1 MRHAASGARGMVE
14 VSEQW
19 TPSACG
25 PWCASFHVTGAVVWV
40 GGQLVL
46 SRVVLPVARRML
58 AADAGDTF
66 AAGAGRRFGLLTR
79 VVSLPFPLGTGW
91 AMAWHN
97 GVTRASRTDPG
108 YGRALATKLGQFALV
123 MPAAVGHGVA
133 YAKGRPALAR
143 ALAVGSPA
151 GSPGVV
157 LLATA
162 LPAP

>member
-1 MRHAASGARGMVE
+1 MVE
-14 VSEQW
+14 VSERW

-58 AADAGDTF
+58 SADAGDTF
-66 AAGAGRRFGLLTR
+66 AAGAGRRFGLLTGA
-79 VVSLPFPLGTGW
+79 VFLPLPLGTGW

-97 GVTRASRTDPG
+97 GVTRASLTDAG
-108 YGRALATKLGQFALV
+108 YGRALATKLGLFALV
-123 MPAAVGHGVA
+123 MLAAAGHGVA

>member
-25 PWCASFHVTGAVVWV
+25 PWCASCHVTGAVVWV

-66 AAGAGRRFGLLTR
+66 AAGAGRRFGLLTGA
-79 VVSLPFPLGTGW
+79 VSLPLPLGTGW

-108 YGRALATKLGQFALV
+108 YGRALATKLGLFALV
-123 MPAAVGHGVA
+123 MPAVGHGVA

-143 ALAVGSPA
+143 ARAVGSPA

-157 LLATA
+157 LLA
-162 LPAP
+162 P